1 MSIRFKKM
9 RGMYLVEFAIVA
21 KIGFFIVLFLV
32 LEVGRFFFTINVL
45 NESVRR
51 GARLAAVCNIDDA
64 RILQRAVFAET
75 DQTTSTIIGNL
86 STADLTLRYLDE
98 NGGPVGAGA
107 FSAIRFVEVG
117 IAGFRFNFLVPLI
130 GTGIDLQPFRAVLPR
145 ESLGRTPE
153 SPEITPC

>member
-1 MSIRFKKM
+1 MDKRKV
-9 RGMYLVEFAIVA
+9 RGVYVVEFAIV
-21 KIGFFIVLFLV
+21 GLLMFTLLFGV
-32 LEVGRFFFTINVL
+32 LEFGRLLLTVNTL

-107 FSAIRFVEVG
+107 FSSIRFVEVG

-153 SPEITPC
+153 NSGITPC